1 MAINGILYYWISR
14 SILRPLK
21 LLSDGTREIRNGN
34 LDVKM
39 KYSRNDEF
47 GDVCQNFEDM
57 RKYLKDS
64 VKQRLEDEKRR
75 KELITGIS
83 HDLRTPLTTING
95 YLDGLIDGIADTPEK
110 QYKYLA
116 AMKTRTG
123 NMVNLVESLSE
134 YSRLDKDFKYHM
146 EDVDLSEYV
155 KKYLETHRT
164 DLQELNIEIL
174 FQNPGK
180 QYPVMLD
187 QREFKRIFDN
197 LITNTAKYRIK
208 EKSQVLISVKNTLD
222 EQWIELTFQDDGPG
236 VPQESLT
243 NLFDSFYRVDISRN
257 RAEKGSGIGLAV
269 VREIVIGH
277 GGNVYAQNRSGL
289 AIIIHLPAREEILI
303 VEDDELIAE
312 LERDY
317 LEINDFECEIAARG
331 TTGLEKALA
340 ENFDLIIIDI
350 MLPGMDGFEV
360 ITELRKKKQTPVIFL
375 SAKNTDIDKI
385 RGLGL
390 GADDYM
396 TKPFSPNEL
405 VARVK
410 AHISRYDTLTS
421 KSGDV
426 ITVGKLMIDKDAHK
440 VTVDGK
446 EISLTAKEY
455 DLLLFL
461 AENPNHTFSKEVLF
475 DRIWGMDAIGD
486 VSTVTVHIQR
496 VRDKINTEN
505 ERYIETIW
513 GVGYRF
519 NI

>member
-1 MAINGILYYWISR
+1 
-14 SILRPLK
+14 
-21 LLSDGTREIRNGN
+21 
-34 LDVKM
+34 M
-39 KYSRNDEF
+39 K
-47 GDVCQNFEDM
+47 
-57 RKYLKDS
+57 K
-64 VKQRLEDEKRR
+64 
-75 KELITGIS
+75 
-83 HDLRTPLTTING
+83 
-95 YLDGLIDGIADTPEK
+95 
-110 QYKYLA
+110 
-116 AMKTRTG
+116 
-123 NMVNLVESLSE
+123 
-134 YSRLDKDFKYHM
+134 
-146 EDVDLSEYV
+146 
-155 KKYLETHRT
+155 
-164 DLQELNIEIL
+164 
-174 FQNPGK
+174 
-180 QYPVMLD
+180 
-187 QREFKRIFDN
+187 
-197 LITNTAKYRIK
+197 
-208 EKSQVLISVKNTLD
+208 
-222 EQWIELTFQDDGPG
+222 
-236 VPQESLT
+236 
-243 NLFDSFYRVDISRN
+243 
-257 RAEKGSGIGLAV
+257 
-269 VREIVIGH
+269 
-277 GGNVYAQNRSGL
+277 
-289 AIIIHLPAREEILI
+289 ILI
-303 VEDDELIAE
+303 IEDDSSIAE

-375 SAKNTDIDKI
+375 SAKNT
-385 RGLGL
+385 
-390 GADDYM
+390 DYM

-475 DRIWGMDAIGD
+475 DRIWGMDAIVD